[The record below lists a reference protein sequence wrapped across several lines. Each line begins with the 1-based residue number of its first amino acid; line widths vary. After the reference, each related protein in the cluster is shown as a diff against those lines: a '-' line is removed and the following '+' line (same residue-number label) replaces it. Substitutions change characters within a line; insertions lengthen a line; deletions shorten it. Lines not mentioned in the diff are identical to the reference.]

1 VLDVTRAEEFG
12 GGLEILLIDG
22 RVVQF
27 QHGLLILF
35 DVFGVGGVS
44 GRRQGDD
51 YQR

>member
-12 GGLEILLIDG
+12 GGLKILLIDG
-22 RVVQF
+22 RVVEF

-35 DVFGVGGVS
+35 HLFGVGSVG